1 MTPSTQEK
9 IPSTSPPSREIT
21 ADPIEIVACTARF
34 DGLVTLSTR
43 LPPRYLGFRA
53 ASGLVVFNSVLVEV
67 DDESGKSVGVTRIDE
82 MVEI

>member
-1 MTPSTQEK
+1 
-9 IPSTSPPSREIT
+9 
-21 ADPIEIVACTARF
+21 
-34 DGLVTLSTR
+34 
-43 LPPRYLGFRA
+43 LGFRA